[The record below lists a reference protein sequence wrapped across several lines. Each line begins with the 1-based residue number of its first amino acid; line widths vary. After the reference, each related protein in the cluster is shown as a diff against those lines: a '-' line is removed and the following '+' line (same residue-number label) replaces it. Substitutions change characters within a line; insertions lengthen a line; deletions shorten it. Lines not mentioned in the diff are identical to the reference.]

1 MSEEDKRREM
11 EAMAEIVAQKLMK
24 HIYEEM
30 GKNVANK
37 IFWLAIAVLIALGV
51 STGIIHL
58 PAK

>member
-1 MSEEDKRREM
+1 MSEEDKKKEM
-11 EAMAEIVAQKLMK
+11 EMMADLVAQKLMS

-37 IFWLAIAVLIALGV
+37 IFWLAFAVLIALGV